1 MEELPKRRRKVKKA
15 ERLRRE
21 PVTAGLKSR
30 AANISARAES
40 VLKFAAI
47 PLMLFTVYLI
57 ASLYTSYTGNF
68 GAKAAE
74 FLLRQVGGSVIVP
87 LLFMLYFLA
96 ASVLSRGKENLY
108 RHLGASA
115 AIFLL
120 LSLLFG
126 LNSLTSYDEQGTLSW
141 NSAGKFGMFISV
153 LIYRATGAVGTFIAG
168 AICLYLIFYSYNIHI
183 LSYIKLP
190 NMHMPKI
197 SLFNPIRAFC
207 HLLHREKPAKQH
219 SAERHGVKET
229 LQENQTEYA
238 VFDEKDNLEP
248 DSRENIMPDA
258 DNSAKDTAPNIL
270 ECEDEIYFAHEE
282 ETPEGYSETVPA
294 VSDPS
299 AATDGRPKARYR
311 IIKTSDAYG
320 TEYKIT
326 KEPYDEPEPQTE
338 FTETLP
344 AENKTESVQAAA
356 AAVTE
361 KHAVSAEKKTEE
373 IKQTTPQS
381 IEVEDEGID
390 YNDPD
395 SVMQADGYDPQTVAD
410 TETSETCEAVQ
421 DPNFSYETPGAAR
434 IRQGIFPP
442 PIDIFG
448 PPEAVDEEMDEE
460 KAGTLGNKIVSTL
473 SQFGIES
480 QLAEIL
486 VGPTVIQFRIQLA
499 PGVKVSKVAALSN
512 DIALAMAVSS
522 LRIEAPIPGKPYVG
536 IEIPNPKRRG
546 IPLRTVIEGQAF
558 SETGLLLP
566 LPFGVAVNGEPVV
579 VGLEELPHL
588 LVAGTTGSGKSV
600 FVNSCIVG
608 LCSRRTPEEL
618 RMILVDPKR
627 VEMAVYDKLPHLLTP
642 PVTDPKKA
650 VQALAWLI
658 REMEKR
664 YSAFAKLRVRN
675 LSGYNEKVLPKDRIP
690 HIVVVVDEL
699 ADLMMTAAKEVEE
712 YICRLAQMARAT
724 GIHLMLA
731 TQRPSVNIITGLI
744 KANIPARVAFTLPS
758 NADSRTIIDCAGAEK
773 LLGKGDML
781 FSSTKHPKPIRVQ
794 SPWIADQVLA
804 DWLKYMT
811 NTFGE
816 PQFIKIEDQ
825 TGSSS
830 GGNGGS
836 FDDELLEEAVD
847 TVLATGIASASGL
860 QRRLRVGFSRASRLI
875 DMMEQLGIVGAADGA
890 RPREILVDED
900 TAKEILE
907 EAGSGGEE

>member
-1 MEELPKRRRKVKKA
+1 MPVKA
-15 ERLRRE
+15 EKA
-21 PVTAGLKSR
+21 PVPENKYV
-30 AANISARAES
+30 E
-40 VLKFAAI
+40 
-47 PLMLFTVYLI
+47 
-57 ASLYTSYTGNF
+57 
-68 GAKAAE
+68 AAE
-74 FLLRQVGGSVIVP
+74 
-87 LLFMLYFLA
+87 Y
-96 ASVLSRGKENLY
+96 
-108 RHLGASA
+108 
-115 AIFLL
+115 
-120 LSLLFG
+120 
-126 LNSLTSYDEQGTLSW
+126 
-141 NSAGKFGMFISV
+141 
-153 LIYRATGAVGTFIAG
+153 
-168 AICLYLIFYSYNIHI
+168 
-183 LSYIKLP
+183 
-190 NMHMPKI
+190 
-197 SLFNPIRAFC
+197 
-207 HLLHREKPAKQH
+207 
-219 SAERHGVKET
+219 AEE
-229 LQENQTEYA
+229 
-238 VFDEKDNLEP
+238 
-248 DSRENIMPDA
+248 
-258 DNSAKDTAPNIL
+258 
-270 ECEDEIYFAHEE
+270 
-282 ETPEGYSETVPA
+282 
-294 VSDPS
+294 
-299 AATDGRPKARYR
+299 
-311 IIKTSDAYG
+311 
-320 TEYKIT
+320 
-326 KEPYDEPEPQTE
+326 
-338 FTETLP
+338 
-344 AENKTESVQAAA
+344 
-356 AAVTE
+356 
-361 KHAVSAEKKTEE
+361 
-373 IKQTTPQS
+373 
-381 IEVEDEGID
+381 EGID

-395 SVMQADGYDPQTVAD
+395 SIKLAEERESDISADMEVQDD
-410 TETSETCEAVQ
+410 CEAVQ
-421 DPNFSYETPGAAR
+421 DPNFSYEYPGAGR

-460 KAGTLGNKIVSTL
+460 KAQTLGGKIVSTL

-546 IPLRTVIEGQAF
+546 IPLRTVIEGRAF
-558 SETGLLLP
+558 SETDLMLP

-608 LCSRRTPEEL
+608 LCSKRTPEEL

-627 VEMAVYDKLPHLLTP
+627 VEMAVYDRLPHLLTP

-675 LSGYNEKVLPKDRIP
+675 LTGYNEKVLPKDRIP

-825 TGSSS
+825 GNGSS
-830 GGNGGS
+830 GGNAGS

-847 TVLATGIASASGL
+847 MVLSKGIASASGL
-860 QRRLRVGFSRASRLI
+860 QRWLRIGFSRASRLI

-907 EAGSGGEE
+907 EAGSGGGAE

>member
-1 MEELPKRRRKVKKA
+1 MEELPKRRKTAKKA
-15 ERLRRE
+15 EKPKRE
-21 PVTAGLKSR
+21 RAAEIRSR
-30 AANISARAES
+30 AANFSANAES
-40 VLKFAAI
+40 LFKFAAI
-47 PLMLFTVYLI
+47 PLVLFTVYII
-57 ASLYTSYTGNF
+57 ASLYTPYTGNF
-68 GAKAAE
+68 GAHIAA
-74 FLLRQVGGSVIVP
+74 FLLSQIGGAVIVP
-87 LLFMLYFLA
+87 LLFLLYFFS
-96 ASVLSRGKENLY
+96 ASVLSRGKVNLY

-115 AIFLL
+115 ALFLL
-120 LSLLFG
+120 ISLLFG
-126 LNSLTSYDEQGTLSW
+126 LNRLTSYDEQTVLSW
-141 NSAGKFGMFISV
+141 NSAGRFGTFLSV
-153 LIYRATGAVGTFIAG
+153 LIYRSTGAIGTFIAG
-168 AICLYLIFYSYNIHI
+168 AICIYLIFYSYNIHI

-190 NMHMPKI
+190 KIHFPRI
-197 SLFNPIRAFC
+197 SLFYPARALAR
-207 HLLHREKPAKQH
+207 LLVR
-219 SAERHGVKET
+219 RKET
-229 LQENQTEYA
+229 GPLPGEKQD
-238 VFDEKDNLEP
+238 VDEQQKDLPE
-248 DSRENIMPDA
+248 DGISDETADGSASSENIAQDSENA
-258 DNSAKDTAPNIL
+258 VKDEALNIT
-270 ECEDEIYFAHEE
+270 ECENEPYFAHEE
-282 ETPEGYSETVPA
+282 ETPEGFSMPEPESEA
-294 VSDPS
+294 VEEN
-299 AATDGRPKARYR
+299 DGKPRARYR
-311 IIKTSDAYG
+311 ITKTSDAYG
-320 TEYKIT
+320 TEYKMIR
-326 KEPYDEPEPQTE
+326 EPDEELPAPEPQEEVTVPK
-338 FTETLP
+338 TPP
-344 AENKTESVQAAA
+344 AETNEPVKKAPV
-356 AAVTE
+356 
-361 KHAVSAEKKTEE
+361 KAEKTPVPEDKYIEADEYAEE
-373 IKQTTPQS
+373 
-381 IEVEDEGID
+381 EGID

-395 SVMQADGYDPQTVAD
+395 SIKLAEEHETDSAADAEVQDEG
-410 TETSETCEAVQ
+410 EAVQ
-421 DPNFSYETPGAAR
+421 DPNFSYDSSGAGR

-460 KAGTLGNKIVSTL
+460 KAQTLGGKIVSTL
-473 SQFGIES
+473 SQFGIDS

-546 IPLRTVIEGQAF
+546 IPLRTVIEGRAF
-558 SETGLLLP
+558 SETDLMLP

-608 LCSRRTPEEL
+608 LCSKRTPEEL

-627 VEMAVYDKLPHLLTP
+627 VEMAVYDRLPHLLTP

-675 LSGYNEKVLPKDRIP
+675 LTGYNEKVLPKDRIP

-804 DWLKYMT
+804 DWLRYMT

-825 TGSSS
+825 GGGSS
-830 GGNGGS
+830 GRNGETY
-836 FDDELLEEAVD
+836 DDELLEEAVE
-847 TVLATGIASASGL
+847 TVLASGIASASFL

-890 RPREILVDED
+890 RPREIMVDED

-907 EAGSGGEE
+907 EAASGGEE